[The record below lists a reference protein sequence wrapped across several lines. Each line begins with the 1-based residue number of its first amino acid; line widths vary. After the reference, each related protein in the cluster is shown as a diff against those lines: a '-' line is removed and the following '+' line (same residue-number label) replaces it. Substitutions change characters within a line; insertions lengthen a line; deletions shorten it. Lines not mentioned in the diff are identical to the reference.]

1 MINKK
6 PVKGGKFVSVTF
18 RSGAPEQAKS
28 VQVLGQFNGWDQER
42 HPMKKSKDGC
52 WSATIRMPKQK
63 TFQFRYLIDG
73 EQWRTDTEGDGLAIN
88 EFGGQN
94 AVLET

>member
-18 RSGAPEQAKS
+18 RSEVPDETKS
-28 VQVLGQFNGWDQER
+28 VQVLGQFNEWDQDR
-42 HPMKKSKDGC
+42 HPMKRRKDGT
-52 WSATIRMPKQK
+52 WSATIRMPKTK

-73 EQWRTDTEGDGLAIN
+73 EQWMTDAESDGLAIN

-94 AVLET
+94 SVLQT